1 MIPWVF
7 KVSHNFAFLCSC
19 FIVYAWRL
27 YISEISCIIARSIF
41 VFIVILVQILC
52 VLCLVFSKLC
62 DPLVVYVVAGLSIL
76 HYMNEVIAVKHASS
90 SFLPSWFNRRSLIVF
105 NDRVYLRCSTVVML
119 IFLVIIEVARANW
132 LEQLPRDWHVLSY
145 QIWIGPIVKHKGRL
159 LRFVLLLW
167 TNVSLP
173 CT

>member
-76 HYMNEVIAVKHASS
+76 HYMNEIIAVEHAAS
-90 SFLPSWFNRRSLIVF
+90 SFLPSWFNGRGLIVF
-105 NDRVYLRCSTVVML
+105 NDWVHLRCSSVVML
-119 IFLVIIEVARANW
+119 IFLVIIEVARADW
-132 LEQLPRDWHVLSY
+132 LEQLPRNRHVLSN

-159 LRFVLLLW
+159 LGLVLLLW
-167 TNVSLP
+167 TDESLP

>member
-19 FIVYAWRL
+19 LIIYAWRL
-27 YISEISCIIARSIF
+27 QISEISCIIVRSIF

-52 VLCLVFSKLC
+52 VLCMVFPKLC

-76 HYMNEVIAVKHASS
+76 HYVNEVIAVEHTTS
-90 SFLPSWFNRRSLIVF
+90 SFFPSWFNRRSLIVF
-105 NDRVYLRCSTVVML
+105 NDRIHLRGSTVVML
-119 IFLVIIEVARANW
+119 IFLVIIEVARAYW
-132 LEQLPRDWHVLSY
+132 LEQLPRDWHVLSN
-145 QIWIGPIVKHKGRL
+145 QIWIGPIVKHKRRL
-159 LRFVLLLW
+159 LRLVLLLW
-167 TNVSLP
+167 TDVSLP